1 MGLIDFMVS
10 AGQKLMGNTEEAD
23 DKRQAAL
30 TDFVKKM
37 GFEVTDFRLDVKKD
51 VVTVFG
57 KTKDQETREKIVL
70 AIGNTEGIAKVDD
83 RMEVVTPKPQPQ
95 AVYYTVQKGD
105 TLSGIAKEHYK
116 DAMKYPL
123 IFEAN
128 KPMLS
133 DPNKIYPGQVLRIP
147 ELD

>member
-10 AGQKLMGNTEEAD
+10 AGQKLMGNTEEGD
-23 DKRQAAL
+23 EKRQATL
-30 TDFVKKM
+30 MDFVNKM

-51 VVTVFG
+51 VVTIFG

-95 AVYYTVQKGD
+95 AVYYTVKKGD

-116 DAMKYPL
+116 DA
-123 IFEAN
+123 I
-128 KPMLS
+128 
-133 DPNKIYPGQVLRIP
+133 R
-147 ELD
+147 